1 MPAAGFSDNFASSLH
16 SVMDIF
22 RTGGWFIA
30 PIVIC
35 WFISITV
42 IIWKA
47 LDLRRRIII
56 PPDLAEELE
65 NVSAHL
71 REGRFPALQ
80 ASLKDNS
87 STLARICLAAI
98 QPQHQ
103 TVEAASRAAETTARE
118 EISRLERGIP
128 VLEIIFT
135 IAPMLGL
142 IGTVSGLV
150 RIFSSLGG
158 GTGQTAEQARQIA
171 LGIAEAMNTTIAGL
185 VVAVPAIIAQVL
197 YSRHLERLSL
207 RLSTLVT
214 NFLDTCWSQAKGY
227 SDTVPTVTAARPGP
241 PALPSSPSTFSP

>member
-1 MPAAGFSDNFASSLH
+1 MPAAGFSDNFASSLT
-16 SVMDIF
+16 SVLDFF

-30 PIVIC
+30 PILVC
-35 WFISITV
+35 WFVSITV

-47 LDLRRRIII
+47 LDLRRRFII
-56 PPDLAEELE
+56 PPDLAAEVE
-65 NVSAHL
+65 NVSSHL
-71 REGRFPALQ
+71 QQGRFPALQ
-80 ASLKDNS
+80 ATLKADP
-87 STLARICLAAI
+87 STLARICRAAI

-103 TVEAASRAAETTARE
+103 SVEAATRAAETTARE
-118 EISRLERGIP
+118 EISKLERGIP

-150 RIFSSLGG
+150 RIFSSLGT

-185 VVAVPAIIAQVL
+185 VVAVPALIAQVL

-214 NFLDTCWSQAKGY
+214 HFLDTCWSQARNS
-227 SDTVPTVTAARPGP
+227 SDAVPTVTPPRRGP
-241 PALPSSPSTFSP
+241 PAPPSSPSTFSP

>member
-1 MPAAGFSDNFASSLH
+1 MAAGFSDNFNSSLA
-16 SVMDIF
+16 SLIEFF

-35 WFISITV
+35 WFISLTV

-47 LDLRRRIII
+47 LDLRRRLII
-56 PPDLAEELE
+56 PPDLAAELE
-65 NVSAHL
+65 NVAAHL
-71 REGRFPALQ
+71 DAGRFPALQ
-80 ASLKDNS
+80 STIQKDPS
-87 STLARICLAAI
+87 PLALICRAAI
-98 QPQHQ
+98 APQHQ
-103 TVEAASRAAETTARE
+103 NIDSATRAAETTARE

-150 RIFSSLGG
+150 KIFSSLGTG
-158 GTGQTAEQARQIA
+158 NGQTAEQAQAIA

-185 VVAVPAIIAQVL
+185 VVAVPALIAQVL
-197 YSRHLERLSL
+197 YSRHLERLAL

-214 NFLDTCWSQAKGY
+214 NFLETCWSH
-227 SDTVPTVTAARPGP
+227 VPTTK
-241 PALPSSPSTFSP
+241 S

>member
-1 MPAAGFSDNFASSLH
+1 MPAAGFSDNFSANFHTLLEF
-16 SVMDIF
+16 F

-47 LDLRRRIII
+47 LDLRRRFII
-56 PPDLAEELE
+56 PPDLAAELQ
-65 NVSAHL
+65 NVSSHL
-71 REGRFPALQ
+71 KEGRFPALQ
-80 ASLKDNS
+80 ATIQSDP
-87 STLARICLAAI
+87 STLARICRTAI
-98 QPQHQ
+98 SPHHQ
-103 TVEAASRAAETTARE
+103 TAESAARSAETTARE
-118 EISRLERGIP
+118 EISKLERGIP

-150 RIFSSLGG
+150 KIFGSLG
-158 GTGQTAEQARQIA
+158 TSTAQTAQQAQQIA

-185 VVAVPAIIAQVL
+185 VVAVPALIAQVL
-197 YSRHLERLSL
+197 YTRHLERIAL

-214 NFLDTCWSQAKGY
+214 DFLDTCWSHAPG
-227 SDTVPTVTAARPGP
+227 SAAAPERPAASVPAPAARP
-241 PALPSSPSTFSP
+241 